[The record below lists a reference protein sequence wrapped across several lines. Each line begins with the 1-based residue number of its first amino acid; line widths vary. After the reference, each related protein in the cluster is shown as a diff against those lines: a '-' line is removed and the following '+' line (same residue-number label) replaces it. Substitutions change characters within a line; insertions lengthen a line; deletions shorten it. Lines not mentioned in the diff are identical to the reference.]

1 MDLYEELQ
9 DLMIK
14 HHFRP
19 SKKLSQFYC
28 TNEALLRF
36 LVHSAKLTKDDIVL
50 EIGPGTGFLT
60 KFLLEKTKVV
70 GIEKDEI
77 MIELLEEKFKDE
89 IKEGKLKLIHG
100 SATNYDYDKEGITK
114 VVALPPYHL
123 SSELM
128 IKIAT
133 TQKIKKA
140 IIVFDSGFVEKLTA
154 FEGMREYNAL
164 TVLLNLN
171 AKIKVLEHIDKAS
184 FFPSPNCL
192 SVVVE
197 TDFNRVENSKRFLLF
212 LKELFR
218 YKNKDLRKALKQS
231 IPVLKNNKIFEKEID
246 INAIKTE
253 NEKVYAMSPESLLE
267 IFDELS

>member
-14 HHFRP
+14 YHFRP

-36 LVHSAKLTKDDIVL
+36 LVQNANIEKNDIVL

-60 KFLLEKTKVV
+60 KVLLEKATVV
-70 GIEKDEI
+70 AIEKDEI
-77 MIELLEEKFKDE
+77 MIELLEEKFEEE
-89 IKEGKLKLIHG
+89 IKEKKLKLIHD
-100 SATNYDYDKEGITK
+100 SALDFDYDELGITK
-114 VVALPPYHL
+114 VVSLPPYHL
-123 SSELM
+123 SSDFA
-128 IKIAT
+128 IKLALSN
-133 TQKIKKA
+133 KIKKA

-154 FEGMREYNAL
+154 FEGMREYNPL

-171 AKIKVLEHIDKAS
+171 AKIKVLEHIEKTS
-184 FFPSPNCL
+184 FFPRPNCL

-197 TDFNRVENSKRFLLF
+197 IDFERVENSKRFFLF

-231 IPVLKNNKIFEKEID
+231 IPILKNTKIFEKEID

-253 NEKVYAMSPESLLE
+253 NAKVYAMTPESLLE
-267 IFDELS
+267 IFNELS